1 MKNMKKGVVMLLMLL
16 LVSTML
22 MGCKP
27 KIGPDESAKVISDFM
42 VKGDRTK
49 ISQIIKDK
57 KELDKY
63 DKKEKDT
70 FVKELKDSSSS
81 GDLQITDAQCDEVYD
96 SVRAA
101 LKKVTVTTKK
111 VSEDKDSATV
121 TVTTTYVDMASVVKQ
136 AVTESIQEVMA
147 EGLTDETQAK
157 NEAVKAYIK
166 NVAKDMKEI
175 KPSTKTVSNN
185 FKFKVQS
192 NVWVPEDEDAFETKL
207 GEMVLGE

>member
-1 MKNMKKGVVMLLMLL
+1 M
-16 LVSTML
+16 
-22 MGCKP
+22 
-27 KIGPDESAKVISDFM
+27 
-42 VKGDRTK
+42 
-49 ISQIIKDK
+49 
-57 KELDKY
+57 
-63 DKKEKDT
+63 
-70 FVKELKDSSSS
+70 
-81 GDLQITDAQCDEVYD
+81 
-96 SVRAA
+96 
-101 LKKVTVTTKK
+101 
-111 VSEDKDSATV
+111 
-121 TVTTTYVDMASVVKQ
+121 DMTSVVKQ
-136 AVTESIQEVMA
+136 AVTESVKEVMA

>member
-27 KIGPDESAKVISDFM
+27 KVGPDESAKIISDFM

-111 VSEDKDSATV
+111 
-121 TVTTTYVDMASVVKQ
+121 
-136 AVTESIQEVMA
+136 SI
-147 EGLTDETQAK
+147 
-157 NEAVKAYIK
+157 
-166 NVAKDMKEI
+166 
-175 KPSTKTVSNN
+175 
-185 FKFKVQS
+185 
-192 NVWVPEDEDAFETKL
+192 
-207 GEMVLGE
+207 